1 MCLKIKRFQDNLRT
15 TKKRVVDHFSAMP
28 IKIKLTVYEKP
39 EYRRRKKRSDSDNG
53 FIIIIIIIL
62 F

>member
-39 EYRRRKKRSDSDNG
+39 EYRRRKKRSDNG